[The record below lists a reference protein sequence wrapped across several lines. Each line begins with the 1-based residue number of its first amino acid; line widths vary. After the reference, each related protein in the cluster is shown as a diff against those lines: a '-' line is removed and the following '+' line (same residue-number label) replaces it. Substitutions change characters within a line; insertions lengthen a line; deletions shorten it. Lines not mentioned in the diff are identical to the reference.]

1 LNFHPLALPS
11 GLLCSGPVYFS
22 FFIRFYLHLC
32 SFFCLFVPIGHWN
45 KGREKEPPFSLPEVK
60 QTGKEKDHET
70 KKNGFKE
77 EPSPEQAY

>member
-1 LNFHPLALPS
+1 ME
-11 GLLCSGPVYFS
+11 Y
-22 FFIRFYLHLC
+22 R
-32 SFFCLFVPIGHWN
+32 N

-60 QTGKEKDHET
+60 QTGKEKDQET